1 MEHKS
6 VTVHTGSE
14 IGGAVRACCR
24 SASRAKAPT
33 TALGAAGRRSGG
45 LGGVVLTAVL
55 GEDVGAVLAGVLG
68 DPGLAPGD
76 PAHGESRSRH
86 HPLLGLLRAHG

>member
-1 MEHKS
+1 LPKLKW
-6 VTVHTGSE
+6 SE
-14 IGGAVRACCR
+14 SADGG
-24 SASRAKAPT
+24 P
-33 TALGAAGRRSGG
+33 GEGRRKGLGG

-55 GEDVGAVLAGVLG
+55 GEDVGAVLAAVLG